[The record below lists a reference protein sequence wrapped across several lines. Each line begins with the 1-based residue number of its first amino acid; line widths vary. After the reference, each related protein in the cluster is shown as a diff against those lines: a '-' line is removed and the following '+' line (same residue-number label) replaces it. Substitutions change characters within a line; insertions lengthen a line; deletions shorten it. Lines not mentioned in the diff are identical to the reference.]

1 MRVTKCPN
9 EQLALTNCVILNSLN
24 VPNNVSFAKLNGKLF
39 SIKYGIFFYSKKL
52 IVRID
57 QNVPSDFVGLSSV
70 QRGWLQLA
78 LNEDVD
84 FETFQLSSNDRN
96 CFAGRFDLE
105 VILKTTFL
113 SNF

>member
-1 MRVTKCPN
+1 M
-9 EQLALTNCVILNSLN
+9 ENCFLLSTR
-24 VPNNVSFAKLNGKLF
+24 LF
-39 SIKYGIFFYSKKL
+39 FFYQKFNL